1 MKTSPRIDLN
11 TRAFNIVQQITS
23 DHPVQEKIHA
33 INGRLG
39 GLKGGVARAEKL
51 SPRKRRQISI
61 KANKARWKKTS

>member
-1 MKTSPRIDLN
+1 MSK
-11 TRAFNIVQQITS
+11 
-23 DHPVQEKIHA
+23 QEKKQKPSKKIELT
-33 INGRLG
+33 NKQKKMFNG